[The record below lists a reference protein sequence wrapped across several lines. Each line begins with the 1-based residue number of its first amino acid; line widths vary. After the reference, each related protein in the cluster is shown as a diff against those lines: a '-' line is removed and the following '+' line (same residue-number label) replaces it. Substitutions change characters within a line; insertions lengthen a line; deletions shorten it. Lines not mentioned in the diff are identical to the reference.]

1 MFNETWVI
9 FILGFFILST
19 ETRLFW
25 INCSMPHKLWDFP
38 TWLGRNSSL
47 HMSLWT
53 LRPLGCMLPLK
64 IRSLSAFYLHNK
76 IQRHNLLRRVQ
87 TTQITLESHY
97 YILCIQRI
105 SAAKDQIRSCLHAAL
120 SRKRNFSTTDSR
132 INPA

>member
-1 MFNETWVI
+1 MFNKTWVL

-25 INCSMPHKLWDFP
+25 IICSMPHKLWDFP
-38 TWLGRNSSL
+38 IWLGRSSSL

-53 LRPLGCMLPLK
+53 LRPLGFMLPLK
-64 IRSLSAFYLHNK
+64 IGSLSAFYLHNK

-97 YILCIQRI
+97 YILCIQHI
-105 SAAKDQIRSCLHAAL
+105 STAKDQIRSCLQC
-120 SRKRNFSTTDSR
+120 STEQEEKFQYHW
-132 INPA
+132 